1 MTAQAT
7 ALDTSTDIST
17 DVVVIPIEPISEAN
31 APSIF
36 GHNALNRFVEL
47 ARATVIGEVPDLSTE
62 KGRKRVKS
70 VAASVARAKNA
81 VDEAG
86 RAYLKK
92 LKAMTKP
99 IEAELRDFTAAMD
112 ALRDEI
118 RKPVDDWDAA
128 RESEKAALQTAIDQV
143 MARFT
148 LPEDADADT
157 IRGALFA
164 LEQEPLTE
172 EVFGK
177 RLEEAEGKRT
187 YGLALLNQQLA
198 KRQQYDQEQAEL
210 LANRERIAA
219 LEAQALITAA
229 AAQAVETERLRVAN
243 LQQQQRD
250 TDAQRLREAEDT
262 ARQTQAALQQV
273 IDDQAKKEK
282 TEREAREQQERDD
295 AARAANKAHQGRIN
309 RAALDALRAINLAP
323 EGQPAA
329 FLSPA
334 VATQIMTAII
344 RGQIPAVSISY

>member
-1 MTAQAT
+1 MTAQQTAIDAAAT
-7 ALDTSTDIST
+7 DAI
-17 DVVVIPIEPISEAN
+17 VIPIETISEKN
-31 APSIF
+31 APSIL
-36 GHNALNRFVEL
+36 GHNSLNRFVEL
-47 ARATVIGEVPDLSTE
+47 ARNTVIGEVPDLSTD

-70 VAASVARAKNA
+70 LAASVARAKNA

-86 RAYLKK
+86 RDYLRK
-92 LKAMTKP
+92 LKSMTKP
-99 IEAELRDFTAAMD
+99 IEAELRDFSAAMD
-112 ALRDEI
+112 ALRDEV

-128 RESEKAALQTAIDQV
+128 REVEKAALQTAIDQV
-143 MARFT
+143 VARFT
-148 LPEDADADT
+148 LDDDADAAA
-157 IRGALFA
+157 IQAALFA

-187 YGLALLNQQLA
+187 YGLALLNQQLV

-210 LANRERIAA
+210 VANRERIAA
-219 LEAQALITAA
+219 LEQQALITAA
-229 AAQAVETERLRVAN
+229 AAQAVEDERLRVTN

-250 TDAQRLREAEDT
+250 ADAKRLREAEDT

-273 IDDQAKKEK
+273 IDDQAKKEQ

-295 AARAANKAHQGRIN
+295 AARVANKAHQGRIN

-323 EGQPAA
+323 EGQREA
-329 FLSPA
+329 FLTPA
-334 VATQIMTAII
+334 VATLIMTAII